1 MRARTGKRG
10 GFSRAS
16 ASAHRTG
23 RGLVTVPMFIL
34 VPQVTLAKRLEVA
47 GAAERWVSRLPSLVV
62 RNWISDEDGSR

>member
-16 ASAHRTG
+16 ASALRTG

-34 VPQVTLAKRLEVA
+34 VPQVTVRKRLEVA

-62 RNWISDEDGSR
+62 RNWISDEDKSR